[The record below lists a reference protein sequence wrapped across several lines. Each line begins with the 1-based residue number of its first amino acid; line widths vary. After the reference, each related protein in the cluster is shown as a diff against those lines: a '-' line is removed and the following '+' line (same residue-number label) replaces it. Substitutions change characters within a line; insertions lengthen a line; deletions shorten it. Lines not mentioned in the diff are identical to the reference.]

1 MEVRAV
7 DFFAYKT
14 EDMQRSID
22 FYRDM
27 FGLEPE
33 FVMEHEGQ
41 QMWAEYDVGGST
53 VALHAPGF
61 GPNEGAVALAVD
73 DVQAAV
79 EELKAKG
86 AQVVMAPMGSSV
98 CWVATVLDPDGN
110 PIFLHQRHDGTC
122 G

>member
-1 MEVRAV
+1 MEVKAL

-14 EDMQRSID
+14 EDMQRSLE

-33 FVMEHEGQ
+33 FVMEHEGR
-41 QMWAEYDVGGST
+41 QMWAEFEVGGST
-53 VALHAPGF
+53 VALHAPGY
-61 GPNEGAVALAVD
+61 GPDEPAVAIAVE
-73 DVQAAV
+73 DVAAAV
-79 EELKAKG
+79 EEMKAKG
-86 AQVVMAPMGSSV
+86 AQVVMEPMESPV

-110 PIFLHQRHDGTC
+110 AIFLHRRHDGTC